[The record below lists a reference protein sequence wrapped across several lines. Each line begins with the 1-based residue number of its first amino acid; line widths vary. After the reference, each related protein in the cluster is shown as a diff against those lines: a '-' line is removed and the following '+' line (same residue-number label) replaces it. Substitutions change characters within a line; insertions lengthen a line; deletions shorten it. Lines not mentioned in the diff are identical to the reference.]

1 MRIADYCSSVI
12 QDSVH
17 VLVFSLN
24 IYSFQRLNYAH
35 LRLLHVN
42 RVNVSLI
49 YLFVAL
55 LLRYFYHIWRKRWKH
70 NFCIFT

>member
-12 QDSVH
+12 QDSVR

-24 IYSFQRLNYAH
+24 FYSFQRLNYAH

-42 RVNVSLI
+42 RVNVSPI

-55 LLRYFYHIWRKRWKH
+55 LLRYFYQI
-70 NFCIFT
+70 

>member
-1 MRIADYCSSVI
+1 MRITDYCSSVI
-12 QDSVH
+12 QDSVR

-24 IYSFQRLNYAH
+24 FYSFQRLNYAH

-42 RVNVSLI
+42 RVNVSPI

-55 LLRYFYHIWRKRWKH
+55 LLRYFYQI
-70 NFCIFT
+70 